1 MFDEN
6 SSRFVY
12 VRQGGSDSVSVPAVL
27 ALADG
32 TIFRG
37 QSIGA
42 KGNTTGEV
50 VFNTALTGYQ
60 EILTDPSYAR
70 QIVTLTCPHIGNTGT
85 TPEDLEA
92 AQIFPAGLVI
102 RDLPVLESSWRSDE
116 SLPQFLE
123 RGRLVAIAGL
133 DTRKLTRILRE
144 KGAQAGC
151 IMTGEKADESAAI
164 KAARKFPGLKGMD
177 LAKVVS
183 TKRAFQWNDGTVWPD
198 PVRAPIRAAQRLH
211 VVAYDFGIKRNI
223 LRILADFGCRM
234 TVVPAQTPAEEVLAL
249 EPDGVFLSNGPGD
262 PEPCSYAI
270 AATRKFLE
278 TDVPVF
284 GICLG
289 LQILGLAA
297 GAKTVKMKFGHH
309 GANHPVQDLE
319 SGRVFITS
327 QNHGFAVD
335 ESTLPATV
343 KATHRSLFDGS
354 LQGISFTDRPAFG
367 FQGHPEASPGPHDMR
382 ALFERFNHLMLRR
395 LQAQL
400 KLAEDTLR
408 RQQAGTAR

>member
-1 MFDEN
+1 M
-6 SSRFVY
+6 SI
-12 VRQGGSDSVSVPAVL
+12 PAVL

-85 TPEDLEA
+85 TPEDLESS
-92 AQIFPAGLVI
+92 QIYAAGLVI
-102 RDLPVLESSWRSDE
+102 RDLPRLASNWRANE
-116 SLPQFLE
+116 SLPEFLE
-123 RGRLVAIAGL
+123 RGRLVAIADI
-133 DTRKLTRILRE
+133 DTRRLTRLLRE

-151 IMTGEKADESAAI
+151 IMTGEQVDESAAV

-177 LAKVVS
+177 LAKAVS
-183 TKRAFQWNDGTVWPD
+183 TKRRFQWNEASLWTDSA
-198 PVRAPIRAAQRLH
+198 RAPIRAQQRLH

-223 LRILADFGCRM
+223 LRLLADGGCRM
-234 TVVPAQTPAEEVLAL
+234 TVVPAQTSAEEAL
-249 EPDGVFLSNGPGD
+249 SLGPDGLFLSNGPGD
-262 PEPCSYAI
+262 PEPCEYAI
-270 AATRKFLE
+270 SATRKFLE
-278 TDVPVF
+278 TDLPVF

-289 LQILGLAA
+289 HQILGLAA
-297 GAKTVKMKFGHH
+297 GGRTVKMKFGHH

-335 ESTLPATV
+335 EATLPAGV
-343 KATHRSLFDGS
+343 KPTHRSLFDGS
-354 LQGISFTDRPAFG
+354 LQGLAFEDRPVFG
-367 FQGHPEASPGPHDMR
+367 FQGHPEASPGPHDLR
-382 ALFERFNHLMLRR
+382 PLFERFNHLMLRR

-400 KLAEDTLR
+400 RLAEENMR
-408 RQQAGTAR
+408 RQPAAAR

>member
-1 MFDEN
+1 
-6 SSRFVY
+6 
-12 VRQGGSDSVSVPAVL
+12 VSVPAVL

-85 TPEDLEA
+85 TPEDLEST
-92 AQIFPAGLVI
+92 QIYAAGLII
-102 RDLPVLESSWRSDE
+102 RDLALLASNWRANE

-123 RGRLVAIAGL
+123 RGRLVAIAGI
-133 DTRKLTRILRE
+133 DTRQLTRILRE
-144 KGAQAGC
+144 RGAQAGC
-151 IMTGEKADESAAI
+151 IMTGDQVDEAAAV

-183 TKRAFQWNDGTVWPD
+183 AKRVFQWNEGSLWPD
-198 PVRAPIRAAQRLH
+198 SGKMPIRSTQRLH

-223 LRILADFGCRM
+223 LRILADGGCRM
-234 TVVPAQTPAEEVLAL
+234 TVVPAQTPAEDALAF

-262 PEPCSYAI
+262 PEPCEYAI
-270 AATRKFLE
+270 SATKKFLA
-278 TDVPVF
+278 TDLPVF

-289 LQILGLAA
+289 HQILGLAA
-297 GAKTVKMKFGHH
+297 GARTVKMKFGHH

-335 ESTLPATV
+335 ETTLPAGV

-354 LQGISFTDRPAFG
+354 LQGITFQDRPAFG
-367 FQGHPEASPGPHDMR
+367 FQGHPEASPGPHDLKP
-382 ALFERFNHLMLRR
+382 LFERFNHLMLRR

-400 KLAEDTLR
+400 RRAEDNLR
-408 RQQAGTAR
+408 RQMVGGA

>member
-1 MFDEN
+1 
-6 SSRFVY
+6 
-12 VRQGGSDSVSVPAVL
+12 VSGVPAVL

-50 VFNTALTGYQ
+50 VFNTAITGYQ

-70 QIVTLTCPHIGNTGT
+70 QIVTLTTPHIGNTGA

-92 AQIFPAGLVI
+92 GQIYSAGLII
-102 RDLPVLESSWRSDE
+102 RDLPFVASNWRTNE
-116 SLPQFLE
+116 SLTDFLE
-123 RGRLVAIAGL
+123 RGKVVAIANI

-151 IMTGEKADESAAI
+151 IMTGEKTVDQAAAV
-164 KAARKFPGLKGMD
+164 KLARKFPGLKGMD

-183 TKRAFQWNDGTVWPD
+183 TKRSFQWNEGTVWPD
-198 PVRAPIRAAQRLH
+198 ANRIPIRSHQRLH

-223 LRILADFGCRM
+223 LRLLADFGCRV
-234 TVVPAQTPAEEVLAL
+234 TVVPAQTPAEEVQAL
-249 EPDGVFLSNGPGD
+249 MPDGVFLSNGPGD
-262 PEPCSYAI
+262 PEPCDYAI
-270 AATRKFLE
+270 TATRKLLE
-278 TDVPVF
+278 TDLPVF

-289 LQILGLAA
+289 HQILGLAA
-297 GAKTVKMKFGHH
+297 GAQTVKMKAGHH
-309 GANHPVQDLE
+309 GANHPVQDLD

-335 ESTLPATV
+335 EKTLPANV
-343 KATHRSLFDGS
+343 KATHRSLFDGT
-354 LQGISFTDRPAFG
+354 LQGLAFKDKPAFG
-367 FQGHPEASPGPHDMR
+367 FQGHPEASPGPHDLKP
-382 ALFERFNHLMLRR
+382 LFERFNHLMLRR
-395 LQAQL
+395 LQALL
-400 KLAEDTLR
+400 KAAEKNPPP
-408 RQQAGTAR
+408 QK

>member
-1 MFDEN
+1 
-6 SSRFVY
+6 
-12 VRQGGSDSVSVPAVL
+12 VSVPAVL

-42 KGNTTGEV
+42 KGNSTGEV

-70 QIVTLTCPHIGNTGT
+70 QLVTLTCPHIGNTGT
-85 TPEDLEA
+85 TPEDLESS
-92 AQIFPAGLVI
+92 QVYPAGLII
-102 RDLPVLESSWRSDE
+102 RDLANVASSWRANE
-116 SLPQFLE
+116 SLPEFLE
-123 RGRLVAIAGL
+123 RGRVVAIADI

-151 IMTGEKADESAAI
+151 IMTGEQVDQAAAV

-177 LAKVVS
+177 LAKVVT
-183 TKRAFQWNDGTVWPD
+183 TKRSFQWNEGSLWPD
-198 PVRAPIRAAQRLH
+198 SARAPIRSQQRLH

-223 LRILADFGCRM
+223 LRLLADGGCRM
-234 TVVPAQTPAEEVLAL
+234 TVVPAQTSAEDALAL

-262 PEPCSYAI
+262 PEPCEYAI
-270 AATRKFLE
+270 NATKKILA

-289 LQILGLAA
+289 HQILGLAA
-297 GAKTVKMKFGHH
+297 GARTVKMKFGHH

-327 QNHGFAVD
+327 QNHGFSVD
-335 ESTLPATV
+335 ESSLPAEV
-343 KATHRSLFDGS
+343 RPTHRSLFDGS
-354 LQGISFTDRPAFG
+354 LQGIAFRERPAFG
-367 FQGHPEASPGPHDMR
+367 FQGHPEASPGPHDLKP
-382 ALFERFNHLMLRR
+382 LFERFNHLMLRR

-400 KLAEDTLR
+400 RLAEDGLR
-408 RQQAGTAR
+408 RQLAGGSR